1 MAEDNPIN
9 QKVAILQLQKLGY
22 TAQAVTNGREV
33 IEVLARA
40 ADQYALVLMD
50 CQMPEMDGFAAT
62 RVIRKTELT
71 SGRHIPII
79 AMTADAL
86 EGDRDRCIAAGM
98 DDYLSKPVNLDNLR
112 KVLEQWAPAEKHD

>member
-1 MAEDNPIN
+1 M
-9 QKVAILQLQKLGY
+9 
-22 TAQAVTNGREV
+22 
-33 IEVLARA
+33 LARA

-98 DDYLSKPVNLDNLR
+98 DDYLCKPVNLDNLR